1 MCLKNRQF
9 TKKCGESHRYD
20 PQACAHDRV
29 YDEVP
34 GGKEKAHLGAVA
46 VKLLIIELLLLNLH
60 ELISKNIIEA
70 MNKKEYE

>member
-46 VKLLIIELLLLNLH
+46 VKLLIIELLL
-60 ELISKNIIEA
+60 
-70 MNKKEYE
+70 